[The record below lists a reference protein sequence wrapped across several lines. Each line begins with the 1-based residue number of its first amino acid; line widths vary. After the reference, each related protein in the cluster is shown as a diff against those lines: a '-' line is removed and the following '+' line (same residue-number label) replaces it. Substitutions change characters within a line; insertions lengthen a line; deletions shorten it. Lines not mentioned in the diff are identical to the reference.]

1 MAKPTIGILMPGD
14 MGHGCGKA
22 FVNHD
27 FKVISC
33 LNDRSARTKKLAKS
47 AGIEDVETIHN
58 VVKSADIILSI
69 LPPEKALE
77 QSRIVND
84 VILELKKYIITHH
97 FGTD

>member
-47 AGIEDVETIHN
+47 AGI
-58 VVKSADIILSI
+58 
-69 LPPEKALE
+69 
-77 QSRIVND
+77 
-84 VILELKKYIITHH
+84 
-97 FGTD
+97 